1 MPSSDMAVHTVTLA
15 PGSSEYQD
23 VASKF
28 RVTGGGMQIQEI
40 ERIHNP
46 HLYKQYMVRKQK
58 MAKDNGGNNER
69 QLFHGTDAKNIRAI
83 NAQVFNRSFSG
94 ALWLVQF

>member
-1 MPSSDMAVHTVTLA
+1 MQNGEKITLSRKIKVAEEEIFVSISWAPMPSSDMAVHTVTLA

-46 HLYKQYMVRKQK
+46 HLYKQYMVRK
-58 MAKDNGGNNER
+58 
-69 QLFHGTDAKNIRAI
+69 
-83 NAQVFNRSFSG
+83 
-94 ALWLVQF
+94 